1 MIIFQVNVVWTVHQV
16 SPDLKVHVVKSVFVV
31 SLVLVV
37 MPVRPVNP
45 VILVFLVKMVARVN
59 PVSSSIMWSLEKKR
73 FNKSET
79 ITGHNIGFSKNKL
92 PTLL

>member
-1 MIIFQVNVVWTVHQV
+1 MVWTVHQV
-16 SPDLKVHVVKSVFVV
+16 SPDHKVHVVKSVYVV

-45 VILVFLVKMVARVN
+45 VTLVFPVKMVARVN
-59 PVSSSIMWSLEKKR
+59 LVSFLSCGRSKKMS
-73 FNKSET
+73 NKSET

-92 PTLL
+92 PTL